1 MSAKALQVVS
11 PGNLSVQDC
20 QVLDNCIEVFL
31 DKQKEESLHTSQL
44 AFDCV
49 NGILDKQ
56 GDSKACA
63 RQLYQQVLEDTG
75 VQGKITNDVKNEH
88 YFYQQ
93 LLNKLAEK
101 NMLSFD
107 LITAI
112 NNRLNSSLIIVDAE
126 FNKIHDGLGKFLKQ
140 NRNELARMEA
150 RLQNVERNLTL
161 LNWQNAI
168 EYQDFNG
175 EEYTDLGN
183 AAKIVCLVRDFYD
196 ITKGNWSTS
205 DLLLLKTAMS
215 TIDIMPKDRLNYFQ
229 ALAAIASDTALI
241 EKLLGG
247 KVLRPIN
254 NPAYLIPMS
263 GLKKLDDLQHK
274 EKYIVESVKEL
285 LNENKVEKSDETISH
300 SLAVK
305 YLASEAFVDTD
316 NDVEAYD
323 LMLDLLYNLRQ
334 VELEGILVTAD
345 MVNVPAVP
353 VVMTVPQLPAKQ
365 ELELDVE
372 VCSDNVDELMELAA
386 ELRGNNELEKLV
398 DLYQQMADA
407 DIVEGYVG
415 LGKCYY
421 YGEGIEQSY
430 ARAKKNFEKAKDM
443 ENGEAWYFL
452 GIMLDEGKSFAIDPE
467 EAFKNIQKSTEL
479 GYRYANYKLGR
490 MYEDGRGTEEN
501 LIEAKKSY
509 EEAMKYDIAPAYVAR
524 GDMEYGGFT
533 RVWSNYAYRTLKTKA
548 ESRGYTKDPDYRI
561 ALQYYEKAEQL
572 GNKERC
578 FLIGYMYENGQ
589 GTETDY
595 YKALHYYKLSGENG
609 ESKALYNIAQMYY
622 CGRGVSQDMVVTG
635 EYLLEAAK
643 LGNRDAINLLKS
655 CYKDFRLS
663 EKDIAEFK

>member
-1 MSAKALQVVS
+1 MSTKALQVVS
-11 PGNLSVQDC
+11 QGNLSVQDC
-20 QVLDNCIEVFL
+20 QVLDNCIEAFL
-31 DKQKEESLHTSQL
+31 DEQKEKPLHTSQL

-56 GDSKACA
+56 SNSKELC
-63 RQLYQQVLEDTG
+63 QQVLQDNG
-75 VQGKITNDVKNEH
+75 VQCKITNDVKNER

-229 ALAAIASDTALI
+229 ALAAIASDAALI

-263 GLKKLDDLQHK
+263 GLKKLNDLQHK

-334 VELEGILVTAD
+334 VEIEGILVTAD
-345 MVNVPAVP
+345 MANVPAVP
-353 VVMTVPQLPAKQ
+353 AVMAVPQLPTKQ
-365 ELELDVE
+365 ELELDVA
-372 VCSDNVDELMELAA
+372 VCSENVDELMELAVA
-386 ELRGNNELEKLV
+386 LRGNNELEKLV

-407 DIVEGYVG
+407 NIVEGYVG

-421 YGEGIEQSY
+421 YGEGVEQSY
-430 ARAKKNFEKAKDM
+430 ARAKKNFEKAKEM

-452 GIMLDEGKSFAIDPE
+452 GTMLDEGKSFAIDPE
-467 EAFKNIQKSTEL
+467 EAFEYFKKSAEL
-479 GYRYANYKLGR
+479 GYRYANYRLGR

-501 LIEAKKSY
+501 LIVAVQRY
-509 EEAMKYDIAPAYVAR
+509 REAMKYDIAPAYIAM
-524 GDMEYGGFT
+524 GDMEYEGWVTVKNGWD
-533 RVWSNYAYRTLKTKA
+533 WSTKQTKA
-548 ESRGYTKDPDYRI
+548 IALSYTLVPDYRK
-561 ALQYYEKAEQL
+561 ALQYYEKADQL

-578 FLIGYMYENGQ
+578 FLLGYMYENGQ
-589 GTETDY
+589 GIEADYQKALYY
-595 YKALHYYKLSGENG
+595 YKISSENG
-609 ESKALYNIAQMYY
+609 DSKALYNIAQLYLD
-622 CGRGVSQDMVVTG
+622 GRGVAADKILAG

-643 LGNRDAINLLKS
+643 LGNRDAINSLKS
-655 CYKDFRLS
+655 RYKDFRLS

>member
-11 PGNLSVQDC
+11 QGNLSVQDC
-20 QVLDNCIEVFL
+20 QVLDNCIDVFL
-31 DKQKEESLHTSQL
+31 DKQNNNSLPTSEL
-44 AFDCV
+44 AFECV
-49 NGILDKQ
+49 NGILDKR
-56 GDSKACA
+56 GVSKAYSKELCHK
-63 RQLYQQVLEDTG
+63 VLNDDG
-75 VQGKITNDVKNEH
+75 IQHRITNDLKNER

-126 FNKIHDGLGKFLKQ
+126 FNKIHDGLGKFVKQ

-150 RLQNVERNLTL
+150 RLENVERNLTL

-196 ITKGNWSTS
+196 ITKGSWSTS

-229 ALAAIASDTALI
+229 ALAAIASDKALI

-285 LNENKVEKSDETISH
+285 LNENKVVKSDEIIRH

-305 YLASEAFVDTD
+305 YLASEAFVNTD

-345 MVNVPAVP
+345 MVNVPVVP
-353 VVMTVPQLPAKQ
+353 VVMAVPQLPAKQ

-372 VCSDNVDELMELAA
+372 VCPENVDELMELAS
-386 ELRGNNELEKLV
+386 ELRGNEELEKLV
-398 DLYQQMADA
+398 ELYQQMADA
-407 DIVEGYVG
+407 GMEEGYVG

-452 GIMLDEGKSFAIDPE
+452 GTMLDEGKSFAIDPE
-467 EAFKNIQKSTEL
+467 KAFKYVKRSAEL
-479 GYRYANYKLGR
+479 GYQYANYKLGR
-490 MYEDGRGTEEN
+490 MYDDGRGTQESLSN
-501 LIEAKKSY
+501 AFKSY
-509 EEAMKYDIAPAYVAR
+509 RKAIKYDVADAYIAM
-524 GDMEYGGFT
+524 GDLEYEG
-533 RVWSNYAYRTLKTKA
+533 YASIAEREYNNRESIWRDKRYDNALALYRRA
-548 ESRGYTKDPDYRI
+548 E
-561 ALQYYEKAEQL
+561 EL

-578 FLIGYMYENGQ
+578 FLLGYMYEKGQ
-589 GTETDY
+589 GTSTDY
-595 YKALHYYKLSGENG
+595 AKALHYYKISGENG
-609 ESKALYNIAQMYY
+609 DNKALYNIAQLYLD
-622 CGRGVSQDMVVTG
+622 GKGVPKDKIVAG

-655 CYKDFRLS
+655 SFKDFRLS
-663 EKDIAEFK
+663 QDDIAEFK

>member
-1 MSAKALQVVS
+1 MSTKALQVVS
-11 PGNLSVQDC
+11 QGNLSVQDC
-20 QVLDNCIEVFL
+20 QMLDNCIEAFL
-31 DKQKEESLHTSQL
+31 DEQKEKPLYTSQL

-56 GDSKACA
+56 GNSKELC
-63 RQLYQQVLEDTG
+63 QQVLQDNG
-75 VQGKITNDVKNEH
+75 VQGKITNYVKNER

-254 NPAYLIPMS
+254 NPAYLISMS

-353 VVMTVPQLPAKQ
+353 VVMAVPQLSAKQ

-372 VCSDNVDELMELAA
+372 VCSDNIDELMELAA
-386 ELRGNNELEKLV
+386 ELRCNNELEKLV
-398 DLYQQMADA
+398 ELYQQMADA
-407 DIVEGYVG
+407 EMSEGYVG

-452 GIMLDEGKSFAIDPE
+452 GTMLDEGKSFAVDHE
-467 EAFKNIQKSTEL
+467 EAFKYIQKSAEL

-501 LIEAKKSY
+501 LIKAKESY
-509 EEAMKYDIAPAYVAR
+509 KEAMKYDIADAYIAM
-524 GDMEYGGFT
+524 GDCEYYGY
-533 RVWSNYAYRTLKTKA
+533 SNGADCGLKLKGCLFSVGLCY
-548 ESRGYTKDPDYRI
+548 ER
-561 ALQYYEKAEQL
+561 ALGYYEKAGQL

-578 FLIGYMYENGQ
+578 FLMGYMYENGQ
-589 GTETDY
+589 GTEIDY
-595 YKALHYYKLSGENG
+595 YKALQYYKLSGENG
-609 ESKALYNIAQMYY
+609 DSKALYNIAQLYLK
-622 CGRGVSQDMVVTG
+622 GRGVAEDKIVAG
-635 EYLLEAAK
+635 KYLLEAAK
-643 LGNRDAINLLKS
+643 SGNRDAINLLKS
-655 CYKDFRLS
+655 SYKDFKLY

>member
-1 MSAKALQVVS
+1 MSAKALKVMSQ
-11 PGNLSVQDC
+11 GNLSVQDC

-31 DKQKEESLHTSQL
+31 DKQKNNSLPTSEL
-44 AFDCV
+44 AFECV
-49 NGILDKQ
+49 NGILDNQ
-56 GDSKACA
+56 GVSKAHSKELCHK
-63 RQLYQQVLEDTG
+63 VLNDDS
-75 VQGKITNDVKNEH
+75 VQHKITNDLKNER

-93 LLNKLAEK
+93 MINKLAEK

-112 NNRLNSSLIIVDAE
+112 NNRFNSSLIIVDAE
-126 FNKIHDGLGKFLKQ
+126 FNKIHDGLGKFVKQ

-150 RLQNVERNLTL
+150 RLENVERNLTL

-183 AAKIVCLVRDFYD
+183 AAKSVCLVRDFYD
-196 ITKGNWSTS
+196 ITKGSWSTS

-215 TIDIMPKDRLNYFQ
+215 TINIMPKDRLNYFQ
-229 ALAAIASDTALI
+229 VLAAIASDAALV

-247 KVLRPIN
+247 KVLRTIN

-285 LNENKVEKSDETISH
+285 LNENKVVKSDEIIRH
-300 SLAVK
+300 SLAIK
-305 YLASEAFVDTD
+305 YLASEAFVNTD

-345 MVNVPAVP
+345 MVNVPVLP

-372 VCSDNVDELMELAA
+372 VCPENVDELMELAA
-386 ELRGNNELEKLV
+386 ELRSNEELEKLV
-398 DLYQQMADA
+398 ELYQQMADA
-407 DIVEGYVG
+407 GMAEGYVG

-452 GIMLDEGKSFAIDPE
+452 GTMLDEGKSFAVDHE
-467 EAFKNIQKSTEL
+467 EAFKYIQKSAEL
-479 GYRYANYKLGR
+479 GYHYADYKLGR
-490 MYEDGRGTEEN
+490 MYEDGRGVGEN
-501 LIEAKKSY
+501 LIKAVEYYNK
-509 EEAMKYDIAPAYVAR
+509 AMKYDIADAYIAM
-524 GDMEYGGFT
+524 GDFEYIG
-533 RVWSNYAYRTLKTKA
+533 YRNKA
-548 ESRGYTKDPDYRI
+548 GCGYRYKAGIGNR
-561 ALQYYEKAEQL
+561 ALVSFYDMALEYYEKAEQL
-572 GNKERC
+572 GNTDRC
-578 FLIGYMYENGQ
+578 FLMGYMYENGQ
-589 GTETDY
+589 GTSTDY
-595 YKALHYYKLSGENG
+595 AKALHYYKISGENG
-609 ESKALYNIAQMYY
+609 DNKALYNIAQLYLD
-622 CGRGVSQDMVVTG
+622 GKGVPKDKIVAG

-655 CYKDFRLS
+655 SYKDFRLS
-663 EKDIAEFK
+663 QDDIAEFK

>member
-63 RQLYQQVLEDTG
+63 RQLCQQVLEDTG
-75 VQGKITNDVKNEH
+75 VQGKITNDVNHEH

-150 RLQNVERNLTL
+150 RLENVERNLTL

-196 ITKGNWSTS
+196 ITKGSWSTS

-229 ALAAIASDTALI
+229 ALAAIASDKALI

-285 LNENKVEKSDETISH
+285 LNENKVVKSDEIIRH

-305 YLASEAFVDTD
+305 YLASEAFVNTD

-345 MVNVPAVP
+345 MVNVPTLP

-372 VCSDNVDELMELAA
+372 VCSDNVDELMEVAA

-407 DIVEGYVG
+407 DIAEGYVG

-421 YGEGIEQSY
+421 YGEGIGQSY

-452 GIMLDEGKSFAIDPE
+452 GTMLDEGKSFAVDHE
-467 EAFKNIQKSTEL
+467 EAFKYIQKSAEL
-479 GYRYANYKLGR
+479 GYHYADYKLGR
-490 MYEDGRGTEEN
+490 MYEDGRGTQEN
-501 LIEAKKSY
+501 LIEALESY
-509 EEAMKYDIAPAYVAR
+509 RKAIKYDVADAYIAM
-524 GDMEYGGFT
+524 GDLEYKGYELTEDHGYNT
-533 RVWSNYAYRTLKTKA
+533 RNIRMVVSRTVRRSVCALALYRRA
-548 ESRGYTKDPDYRI
+548 E
-561 ALQYYEKAEQL
+561 EL

-578 FLIGYMYENGQ
+578 FLLGYMYEKGQ
-589 GTETDY
+589 GTSTDY
-595 YKALHYYKLSGENG
+595 AKALHYYKISGENG
-609 ESKALYNIAQMYY
+609 DNKALYNIAQLYLD
-622 CGRGVSQDMVVTG
+622 GKGVPKDKIVAG

-643 LGNRDAINLLKS
+643 LGNGDAINLLKS
-655 CYKDFRLS
+655 SYKDFRLS
-663 EKDIAEFK
+663 QDDIAEFK

>member
-1 MSAKALQVVS
+1 MSTKALQVVS
-11 PGNLSVQDC
+11 QGNLSVQDC
-20 QVLDNCIEVFL
+20 QVLDNCIEAFL
-31 DKQKEESLHTSQL
+31 DEQKEKPLHTSQL

-49 NGILDKQ
+49 NSILDKQ
-56 GDSKACA
+56 GNSKELC
-63 RQLYQQVLEDTG
+63 QQVLQDNG
-75 VQGKITNDVKNEH
+75 VQGKITNNVKNER

-229 ALAAIASDTALI
+229 ALAAIASDVALI

-353 VVMTVPQLPAKQ
+353 VVMAVPQLSAKQ

-372 VCSDNVDELMELAA
+372 VCSDNIDELMELAA
-386 ELRGNNELEKLV
+386 ELRCNNELEKLV
-398 DLYQQMADA
+398 ELYQQMADA
-407 DIVEGYVG
+407 EMSEGYVG

-452 GIMLDEGKSFAIDPE
+452 GTMLDEGKSFAVDHE
-467 EAFKNIQKSTEL
+467 EAFKYIQKSAEL

-501 LIEAKKSY
+501 LIKAKESY
-509 EEAMKYDIAPAYVAR
+509 KEAMKYDIADAYIAM
-524 GDMEYGGFT
+524 GDCEYYGY
-533 RVWSNYAYRTLKTKA
+533 SNGADCGLKLKGCLFSVGLCY
-548 ESRGYTKDPDYRI
+548 ER
-561 ALQYYEKAEQL
+561 ALGYYEKAGQL

-578 FLIGYMYENGQ
+578 FLMGYMYENGQ
-589 GTETDY
+589 GTEIDY
-595 YKALHYYKLSGENG
+595 YKALQYYKLSGENG
-609 ESKALYNIAQMYY
+609 DSKALYNIAQLYLK
-622 CGRGVSQDMVVTG
+622 GRGVAEDKIVAG
-635 EYLLEAAK
+635 KYLLEAAK
-643 LGNRDAINLLKS
+643 SGNRDAINLLKS
-655 CYKDFRLS
+655 SYKDFKLY

>member
-1 MSAKALQVVS
+1 MSTKALQVVS
-11 PGNLSVQDC
+11 QGNLSVQDC
-20 QVLDNCIEVFL
+20 QMLDNCIEAFL
-31 DKQKEESLHTSQL
+31 DEHKEKTLHTSQL

-56 GDSKACA
+56 GNSKELC
-63 RQLYQQVLEDTG
+63 QQVLQDNG
-75 VQGKITNDVKNEH
+75 VQSKITNDVKNER

-196 ITKGNWSTS
+196 ITKGKWSTS

-229 ALAAIASDTALI
+229 ALAAIASDAALI

-285 LNENKVEKSDETISH
+285 LNENKVEKSVETISH
-300 SLAVK
+300 RLAVK
-305 YLASEAFVDTD
+305 YLVSEAFVDTD

-345 MVNVPAVP
+345 MVNVSAVP
-353 VVMTVPQLPAKQ
+353 VAMAVPQLSAKQ
-365 ELELDVE
+365 ETEFDVE
-372 VCSDNVDELMELAA
+372 VCSDNLDELTELAA
-386 ELRGNNELEKLV
+386 ELRGNKELEKLV
-398 DLYQQMADA
+398 DLYKQMADA
-407 DIVEGYVG
+407 DIAEGCVG

-430 ARAKKNFEKAKDM
+430 ARAKKNFETAKDM
-443 ENGEAWYFL
+443 KNGEAWYFL
-452 GIMLDEGKSFAIDPE
+452 GTMLDEGKSFAIDPE
-467 EAFKNIQKSTEL
+467 EAFKYIQKSAEL

-490 MYEDGRGTEEN
+490 MYEDGRGTDKN
-501 LIEAKKSY
+501 LKAAVESY
-509 EEAMKYDIAPAYVAR
+509 IVAMKYDIAEAYVAMGDLEYVGYQR
-524 GDMEYGGFT
+524 GGLWGNLPLYDKALGY
-533 RVWSNYAYRTLKTKA
+533 YKKA
-548 ESRGYTKDPDYRI
+548 E
-561 ALQYYEKAEQL
+561 EL

-578 FLIGYMYENGQ
+578 CLMGYMYEKGQ
-589 GTETDY
+589 GSEIDC
-595 YKALHYYKLSGENG
+595 YKALQYYKLSGENG
-609 ESKALYNIAQMYY
+609 DSKALYNIAQLYLN
-622 CGRGVSQDMVVTG
+622 GRGVAADKIVAG
-635 EYLLEAAK
+635 KYLLEAAK
-643 LGNRDAINLLKS
+643 LGNRDAINVLKYH
-655 CYKDFRLS
+655 YKDFKLY

>member
-20 QVLDNCIEVFL
+20 QMLDNCIEVFL

-75 VQGKITNDVKNEH
+75 VQGKITSDVKNEH

-150 RLQNVERNLTL
+150 RLENVERNLTL

-196 ITKGNWSTS
+196 ITKGSWSTS

-229 ALAAIASDTALI
+229 ALAAIASDKALI

-247 KVLRPIN
+247 KVLRTIN

-285 LNENKVEKSDETISH
+285 LNENKVVKSDEIIRH

-305 YLASEAFVDTD
+305 YLASEAFVNTD

-345 MVNVPAVP
+345 MVNVPALP

-365 ELELDVE
+365 ELDLDVE
-372 VCSDNVDELMELAA
+372 VCSDNVDELMEVAA

-407 DIVEGYVG
+407 GMVEGYVG

-452 GIMLDEGKSFAIDPE
+452 GTMLDEGKSFAVDHE
-467 EAFKNIQKSTEL
+467 EAFKYIQKSAEL
-479 GYRYANYKLGR
+479 GYHYADYKLGR
-490 MYEDGRGTEEN
+490 MYEDGRGVGEN
-501 LIEAKKSY
+501 LIKAVECYK
-509 EEAMKYDIAPAYVAR
+509 EAMKYDIADAYIAM
-524 GDMEYGGFT
+524 GDFEYIG
-533 RVWSNYAYRTLKTKA
+533 YRNKA
-548 ESRGYTKDPDYRI
+548 GCGYRYKAGIGNR
-561 ALQYYEKAEQL
+561 ALVSFYDMALEYYEKAEQL
-572 GNKERC
+572 GNTDRC
-578 FLIGYMYENGQ
+578 FLMGYMYENGQ
-589 GTETDY
+589 GTSTDY
-595 YKALHYYKLSGENG
+595 AKALHYYKISGENG
-609 ESKALYNIAQMYY
+609 DNKALYNIAQLYLD
-622 CGRGVSQDMVVTG
+622 GKGVPKDKIVAG

-655 CYKDFRLS
+655 SYKDFRLS
-663 EKDIAEFK
+663 QDDIAEFK